1 MSVHIIGV
9 PFSNLVRS
17 VLLCCEEKN
26 IPYSLGMQ
34 YHNEP
39 IALKSRE
46 LIALNPMGKIP
57 VLIQDDF
64 CLSETQSI
72 MRYLDAQFPTVPLQG
87 TNNRERALIDQW
99 CAVFNHQTD
108 LIFVRNYLLEWAF
121 PKGENGQVRQEVIA
135 LATPAVEAH
144 LGLLSASLGNKTYWV
159 GEALSLADLLLLPML
174 DYLLGLPVGPQ
185 LFAQA
190 ENLSRYTQR
199 LRQRPSSSKILQAK
213 PKG

>member
-1 MSVHIIGV
+1 MSIHIIGV

-26 IPYSLGMQ
+26 IPYSLSMQ
-34 YHNEP
+34 YQDHP
-39 IALKSRE
+39 IALKSSE
-46 LIALNPMGKIP
+46 LTALNPMGKIP
-57 VLIQDDF
+57 VLIHDDF

-72 MRYLDAQFPTVPLQG
+72 LRYLDEQFPAVPLQG
-87 TNNRERALIDQW
+87 TNSRERALIDQW

-121 PKGENGQVRQEVIA
+121 PKGENGQVRQEVVA
-135 LATPAVEAH
+135 LASPAVEAH
-144 LGLLSASLGNKTYWV
+144 LGLLSASLGNKSYWV
-159 GEALSLADLLLLPML
+159 GDALSLADLLLLPML

-185 LFAQA
+185 LFAPA
-190 ENLSRYTQR
+190 ENLISYTQR
-199 LRQRPSSSKILQAK
+199 LRQRPSSRKILQTK

>member
-1 MSVHIIGV
+1 
-9 PFSNLVRS
+9 
-17 VLLCCEEKN
+17 
-26 IPYSLGMQ
+26 MQ

-39 IALKSRE
+39 IVLKSRE

-87 TNNRERALIDQW
+87 TNSRERALIDQW

-135 LATPAVEAH
+135 LATP
-144 LGLLSASLGNKTYWV
+144 
-159 GEALSLADLLLLPML
+159 P
-174 DYLLGLPVGPQ
+174 
-185 LFAQA
+185 
-190 ENLSRYTQR
+190 SRR
-199 LRQRPSSSKILQAK
+199 I
-213 PKG
+213 